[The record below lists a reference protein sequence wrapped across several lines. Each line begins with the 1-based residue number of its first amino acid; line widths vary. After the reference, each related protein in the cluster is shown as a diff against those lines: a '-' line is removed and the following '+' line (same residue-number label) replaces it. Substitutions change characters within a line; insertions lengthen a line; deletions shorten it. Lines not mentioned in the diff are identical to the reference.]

1 MNIAYAI
8 DNSKQDIAQVIDS
21 FVITSAMDTLGK
33 RIKTRREELELDQVE
48 LARRAGVSQPTLA
61 NLESGKNQRT
71 KFLPELARA
80 LNVSVEWLDTG
91 SGAKETVRQMKVYSG
106 EQEDEEPRMDD
117 VIELLALFQ
126 QCSPRGRDNILD
138 LARAAAKLGHVRW
151 KRVSGEN

>member
-8 DNSKQDIAQVIDS
+8 DNCKQDIAQAIDT
-21 FVITSAMDTLGK
+21 FVITSAMDSLGK

-80 LNVSVEWLDTG
+80 LGVSAEWLDTG
-91 SGAKETVRQMKVYSG
+91 EGPKDATRPIKVYNG
-106 EQEDEEPRMDD
+106 LQEDEEPRVDD
-117 VIELLALFQ
+117 VIELIALFQ